1 MATVVIFQ
9 IQGWEAD
16 YIKEAL
22 AKAGHVAD
30 TFEQGVNKAA
40 VKDPARYDALSVFV
54 GPAVDK
60 GVIDAFSNLKL
71 ITTRSTGFDHIDLG
85 YARSK
90 NIALAYV
97 PYYGENTVAE
107 FTMGLILT
115 VARKL
120 YLGIDRIKEDKGFSF
135 EGLEG
140 FDLKGKTLG
149 VVGAG
154 RIGRHVI
161 KMARGFDMNV
171 IAYDRNP
178 NPQFAQELGFT
189 YVPYEQLLKE
199 SDIITLHVF
208 YAPETHHMFNKEC
221 LAKVKPGV
229 VIVNTARGP
238 VIDTEALVL
247 GLQKGIIGAAGL
259 DVLEEEGVLSDEQ
272 GYWLRDADDD
282 APDINLRTVL
292 ENHILFKMPNVVVT
306 PHNAFNSREARMRI
320 LDSDIA
326 NITSFFSS
334 GAVQNPIPGK

>member
-1 MATVVIFQ
+1 
-9 IQGWEAD
+9 
-16 YIKEAL
+16 
-22 AKAGHVAD
+22 
-30 TFEQGVNKAA
+30 
-40 VKDPARYDALSVFV
+40 
-54 GPAVDK
+54 
-60 GVIDAFSNLKL
+60 
-71 ITTRSTGFDHIDLG
+71 
-85 YARSK
+85 
-90 NIALAYV
+90 
-97 PYYGENTVAE
+97 
-107 FTMGLILT
+107 
-115 VARKL
+115 
-120 YLGIDRIKEDKGFSF
+120 
-135 EGLEG
+135 
-140 FDLKGKTLG
+140 
-149 VVGAG
+149 
-154 RIGRHVI
+154 
-161 KMARGFDMNV
+161 
-171 IAYDRNP
+171 
-178 NPQFAQELGFT
+178 
-189 YVPYEQLLKE
+189 
-199 SDIITLHVF
+199 
-208 YAPETHHMFNKEC
+208 MFNKGC